1 MTRRREDLIR
11 ELSTSPAVAP
21 GAGAIEPRALRWL
34 ALATLLALVAIVLRE
49 PLREAPL
56 ARLLAEPRNALA
68 VGMGLLAAVSAG
80 LAAFRSGVPS
90 PTSPLRQALWPVLF
104 AAAWIGLLALGVL
117 RGDGAATVERSRAL
131 CWLEVFAYGVPGLW
145 LGLVAVRRLWPLHG
159 AWSGALLGFAAGA
172 IPALIMDFACIN
184 EPGHSLSF
192 HVAPGLALAAVGA
205 LVGRRALRMGG
216 TTG

>member
-1 MTRRREDLIR
+1 MNRRREDLIQA
-11 ELSTSPAVAP
+11 LATAPAVPP

-34 ALATLLALVAIVLRE
+34 ALATAIALLAIVLRE
-49 PLREAPL
+49 PLHEASL
-56 ARLLAEPRNALA
+56 ARLLAAPRAALG
-68 VGMGLLAAVSAG
+68 VGMGLLAIVSAG

-90 PTSPLRQALWPVLF
+90 PTSPLRHALWPLVF
-104 AAAWIGLLALGVL
+104 GSAWIGLLALGAVS
-117 RGDGAATVERSRAL
+117 GDSGATVDRTRAL

-172 IPALIMDFACIN
+172 IPALIMDLACLN
-184 EPGHSLSF
+184 APGHSLAY

-205 LVGRRALRMGG
+205 LVGSRALRMR
-216 TTG
+216 